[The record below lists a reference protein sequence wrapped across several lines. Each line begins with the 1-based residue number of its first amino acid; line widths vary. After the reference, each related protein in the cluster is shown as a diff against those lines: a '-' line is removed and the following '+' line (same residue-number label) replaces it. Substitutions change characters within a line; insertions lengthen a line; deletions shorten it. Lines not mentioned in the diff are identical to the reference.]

1 MENKEIDNNTINK
14 TFGIIIQDFRIKRKL
29 TQEQLAEKIGV
40 STKYIS
46 KIETGIRGLSS
57 QKLIMCM
64 EILSI
69 TPNTLYKQ
77 LIKNNSITKQLEIS
91 EDINSLPNDKLEFV
105 INIIKNMKELK

>member
-1 MENKEIDNNTINK
+1 MCVYYIVTKSSLALFYNKNVEKCRNK
-14 TFGIIIQDFRIKRKL
+14 CMTYSLF
-29 TQEQLAEKIGV
+29 KIF
-40 STKYIS
+40 K
-46 KIETGIRGLSS
+46 
-57 QKLIMCM
+57 MCM